1 MGNDALLALRAPRD
15 SAILAEA
22 SDGPDMFVLE
32 EGPFQRYERTLEVTS
47 AGGDMHDV
55 TETIEWK
62 LAIPLWWLV
71 FWLPTFLW
79 FRSGMKRDRP
89 WWAPAGRLDARSGT
103 VVGLLA
109 IIAVVNGFLGT
120 VIGQTLTFAAD
131 EFCGEF
137 SFDAEGLRT
146 CVDPAADKSVRG
158 NIFSIVRVAILL
170 SVGLTALADRKGRRR
185 VLASAVGIG
194 CLATAAGALS
204 PSLTVLTLTQIVA
217 RGLAT
222 GIGIVMLVLAT
233 EELPAKSRAYGVSLL
248 ILAAGLG
255 SGMVL
260 WVLPLAD
267 IADWSWRLV
276 YLVGGLLAAPAI
288 WAGLKLPVGRRF
300 AHTASTGSRSSL
312 RELWHNQKLRKRLIL
327 LSISGLLAAVFSQP
341 ASQLHNDFLRS
352 EQGFTGTDISIFTL
366 ITSTPIGIGVFIGG
380 LLADR
385 AGRRFTAALG
395 TILGSSLFLG
405 SLFTSGAPLWLL
417 TFGGVVLGGIA
428 VPAVGVYG
436 PELFPTRLR
445 STANGVIRTTA
456 VIGSVIGLQVVSR
469 LSERWDALGP
479 ALAVTLIGPLILAVL
494 FLVAYPETAD
504 RTLESINDEPEFI

>member
-1 MGNDALLALRAPRD
+1 MGTDELSALREPRD
-15 SAILAEA
+15 CAILAEQP
-22 SDGPDMFVLE
+22 DGVDAYRLA
-32 EGPFQRYERTLEVTS
+32 EGPFRSYERTIEVTNS
-47 AGGDMHDV
+47 GPDDHEV
-55 TETIEWK
+55 VETIDWT
-62 LAIPLWWLV
+62 LSIPLWWLV
-71 FWLPTFLW
+71 FWLPTWLW
-79 FRSGMKRDRP
+79 FRSGMKKDRP
-89 WWAPAGRLDARSGT
+89 WWAPAGRLDTRSGT

-109 IIAVVNGFLGT
+109 IIAVVNGYLGT

-146 CVDPAADKSVRG
+146 CVDPGADQSVRG

-185 VLASAVGIG
+185 VLAGAVGIG
-194 CLATAAGALS
+194 CVATAAGALA

-233 EELPAKSRAYGVSLL
+233 EELPARSRAYGVSLL

-276 YLVGGLLAAPAI
+276 YALGGLFAVPAV

-300 AHTASTGSRSSL
+300 AHNKAAGSTSSL
-312 RELWHNQKLRKRLIL
+312 GELWNNRTLRNRLIL
-327 LSISGLLAAVFSQP
+327 LSVSGLLAAVFSQP

-352 EQGFTGTDISIFTL
+352 EQGFSGTDISIFTL
-366 ITSTPIGIGVFIGG
+366 TSSTPVGIGVFLGG

-385 AGRRFTAALG
+385 TGRRFTAAVGTVLG
-395 TILGSSLFLG
+395 ASLFLA

-417 TFGGVVLGGIA
+417 TLAGVVFGGIA

-456 VIGSVIGLQVVSR
+456 VLGSVAGLQIVSR
-469 LSERWDALGP
+469 LYERWDALGP
-479 ALAVTLIGPLILAVL
+479 ALAVTLAGPLILGVL

-504 RTLESINDEPEFI
+504 RTLESINDEPEFA